1 MKVVQK
7 YEKYVY
13 VTHLLNP
20 PPRDE
25 DLLSLRSNFYSVIT
39 LYYIL
44 PL

>member
-20 PPRDE
+20 PPQDE

-39 LYYIL
+39 FINMC
-44 PL
+44 

>member
-25 DLLSLRSNFYSVIT
+25 DLLSLRSNF
-39 LYYIL
+39 L
-44 PL
+44 